1 MKLGNKALMSG
12 LGFSVLLNVAL
23 CICYVSKSLKVKKL
37 KEESVILEEKKAQLD
52 KLIKETDGV
61 LARLKQEVS
70 EMQKRK

>member
-23 CICYVSKSLKVKKL
+23 CLFYVSKSLEVKKL
-37 KEESVILEEKKAQLD
+37 KEESVILEEKKAQLN

>member
-1 MKLGNKALMSG
+1 MKLGNKVLMTG

-23 CICYVSKSLKVKKL
+23 CIFCISKSLEAKKL
-37 KEESVILEEKKAQLD
+37 KEKSVILEEKKAQLD
-52 KLIKETDGV
+52 KLIKETDSV